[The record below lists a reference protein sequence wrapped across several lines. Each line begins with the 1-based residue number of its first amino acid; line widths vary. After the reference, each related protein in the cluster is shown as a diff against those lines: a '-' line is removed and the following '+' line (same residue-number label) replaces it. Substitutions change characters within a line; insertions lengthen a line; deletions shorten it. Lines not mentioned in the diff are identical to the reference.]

1 VDELMQTST
10 AMGRPDL
17 WGAGLKT
24 VAMLS
29 IVVAV
34 MIVVLFLIRRFVY
47 ARDGL
52 GHGGLIRVL
61 CIHHLSPK
69 ERIGLVDVAGEKLV
83 IGITPENI
91 TCLTTISDSE
101 IEGRIGQAGEDN
113 AGKGLFRG
121 ILSASMKGRGRSN
134 GK

>member
-1 VDELMQTST
+1 MQTQA
-10 AMGRPDL
+10 AMGQPDL

-29 IVVAV
+29 IVVAI

-47 ARDGL
+47 AKDGN

-61 CIHHLSPK
+61 SIHHLSPK

-91 TCLTTISDSE
+91 TCLTRISDSE
-101 IEGRIGQAGEDN
+101 AHGKIDQAGKDSP
-113 AGKGLFRG
+113 GKGLFRG

-134 GK
+134 GE